1 MKDKQREDSLDDKM
15 IGMVERLLDEEE
27 QDQPKNTPI
36 LMINSIP
43 FANPLARIE
52 PTRQISGKNLSR
64 LGASLNSAQQTD
76 NSPRGGLGI
85 YTVNKKKYSDNN
97 YMPMQNQVLN
107 KNGHFGSPNN
117 SNSIEPISMNLNNLN
132 MNFNKSN
139 SLGGPN
145 KQNFGIKVPQ
155 LNTIN
160 LNYPSA
166 GQFQQNLSN
175 NINLSSLR
183 SCDNNLSTSSCTSN
197 HSSEISIKTR
207 SKRHVEESTC
217 IEFIFIFEQI
227 FLKYLFYF

>member
-15 IGMVERLLDEEE
+15 IGMVERLLNDEE
-27 QDQPKNTPI
+27 QDKPKNTPI

-43 FANPLARIE
+43 FANPVGRIE
-52 PTRQISGKNLSR
+52 PTRQKSGMNLSR
-64 LGASLNSAQQTD
+64 LGATFNLAQQME
-76 NSPRGGLGI
+76 NSPRAGLGI
-85 YTVNKKKYSDNN
+85 YTGNKKKYTDNN
-97 YMPMQNQVLN
+97 YIPMQNQVIN
-107 KNGHFGSPNN
+107 KNGYFGSPNT
-117 SNSIEPISMNLNNLN
+117 SISIEPSMNLNNLN

-139 SLGGPN
+139 SICDPN

-155 LNTIN
+155 LNTVNI
-160 LNYPSA
+160 NYPSA

-217 IEFIFIFEQI
+217 IKFIFIFDQI
-227 FLKYLFYF
+227 L

>member
-1 MKDKQREDSLDDKM
+1 
-15 IGMVERLLDEEE
+15 
-27 QDQPKNTPI
+27 
-36 LMINSIP
+36 
-43 FANPLARIE
+43 
-52 PTRQISGKNLSR
+52 
-64 LGASLNSAQQTD
+64 
-76 NSPRGGLGI
+76 
-85 YTVNKKKYSDNN
+85 
-97 YMPMQNQVLN
+97 MPMQNQVLN

-117 SNSIEPISMNLNNLN
+117 SNSIEPLSMNLNNLN